1 MTRQQAIS
9 RLQAILDSFAIL
21 LPHSVVEKDML
32 ALKIAIRELRKLAK
46 KRRAK

>member
-9 RLQAILDSFAIL
+9 RLQSIHDSFAIL

-32 ALKIAIRELRKLAK
+32 ALKIAIDCIRIRI